1 MRKKKT
7 QPDERLGLSRTTD
20 GLPGGNGRGGNSP
33 RAESKSNRKAR
44 LYAAAQIKIAGN
56 SMIMPP

>member
-7 QPDERLGLSRTTD
+7 QPDERLGLSRPAD

-33 RAESKSNRKAR
+33 RAESKSYRNAR
-44 LYAAAQIKIAGN
+44 LYAAAQIKNAGN
-56 SMIMPP
+56 SMIKPP

>member
-1 MRKKKT
+1 MPHKKT
-7 QPDERLGLSRTTD
+7 QPGKRLGLSRPAD
-20 GLPGGNGRGGNSP
+20 GLPGGKGRGGNSP
-33 RAESKSNRKAR
+33 RAEGKSNRKAR